1 MAQMYDMKT
10 VKPAEGE
17 QILLFVLV
25 TQQVQPGITPP
36 AESFTFYGE
45 YHFGDISFVGDDPA
59 NLSRRNGQL
68 LAPGTLQIKNFT
80 TQRTDARSIFMG
92 PPDTRI
98 STPSERAKLVRTTD
112 KDVSAVVRQSTNIN
126 LGAATSFRTGITLK
140 WQRYADVPAS
150 DMYKVLVEKYKMGV
164 KGGKLQRK
172 SRRKSRKSRLY
183 KK

>member
-1 MAQMYDMKT
+1 MAQMYDMS
-10 VKPAEGE
+10 VEKPKDGE
-17 QILLFVLV
+17 EILLFILV
-25 TQQVQPGITPP
+25 SQKVQPGIEPP
-36 AESFTFYGE
+36 VESFTFYGQ
-45 YHFGDISFVGDDPA
+45 YNSDFSISFVRDDPA

-68 LAPGTLQIKNFT
+68 LTSVTLQIKNFT
-80 TQRTDARSIFMG
+80 TQRTDVGSIFRG

-112 KDVSAVVRQSTNIN
+112 KDVSAVVEQSTN
-126 LGAATSFRTGITLK
+126 LDLTALKSGTKLK

-164 KGGKLQRK
+164 KGGKSRRK